1 MKTLVSEPDHG
12 EHGAWIDVTV
22 PIRSGMVHWP
32 GNPEVRVDRQEK
44 ASADGGVS
52 RVSALSLGS
61 HTGTHVDAPVHVGV
75 NSVGVDSLPL
85 DALIGPARVIAIE
98 DPTAITTANLEP
110 HAVQAGERLLF
121 KTRNSSRCWAT
132 DEFVN
137 DYVYVTPDAARH
149 LAERRVRTVGVDYLS
164 VGGRRDGAVT
174 HRVLL
179 QAGVCILEG
188 LDLSRVAPG
197 AYDLVAL
204 PLRIAGGDGA
214 PARVILRR
222 TDRGS

>member
-1 MKTLVSEPDHG
+1 MTTPLSEPDRA
-12 EHGAWIDVTV
+12 EPDAWIDVTV

-32 GNPEVRVDRQEK
+32 GNPPVRITQREK

-52 RVSALSLGS
+52 RVSELSFGS
-61 HTGTHVDAPVHVGV
+61 HTGTHVDAPVHFGV
-75 NSVGVDSLPL
+75 SSHGVDALPL
-85 DALIGPARVIAIE
+85 DALVGPARVIAIE
-98 DPTAITTANLEP
+98 DVGAIASASLEP
-110 HAVQAGERLLF
+110 HEVQPGERLLF

-132 DEFVN
+132 DEFLG

-164 VGGRRDGAVT
+164 VGGRQDGAVT

-197 AYDLVAL
+197 AYDLIAL

-222 TDRGS
+222 R

>member
-1 MKTLVSEPDHG
+1 MNMLVSEPDHAEPDG
-12 EHGAWIDVTV
+12 WIDVTV

-32 GNPEVRVDRQEK
+32 GNPEVRIAQREK

-52 RVSALSLGS
+52 RVSEVSLGS
-61 HTGTHVDAPVHVGV
+61 HTGTHVDAPVHMGV
-75 NSVGVDSLPL
+75 SSEGVDALPL
-85 DALIGPARVIAIE
+85 DALVGPARVIAIE
-98 DPTAITTANLEP
+98 DVDAIASTSLEP
-110 HAVQAGERLLF
+110 HAVQPGERLLL

-132 DEFVN
+132 DEFVG

-164 VGGRRDGAVT
+164 VGGRQDGAVT

-222 TDRGS
+222 R